1 MSQKINPS
9 SLRDRETRHEL
20 RPALQ
25 GSPSIMSM
33 GHTGKIINIHLIS
46 DSTGETLSS
55 VARAVLSQFEG
66 VESNDFIWP
75 LVRTKP
81 QLERVMESIAKD
93 PGIVMYTILHDDL
106 TDSLKR
112 HCYELK
118 IPCIPVLSHIIAEF
132 SNYLGMNISHTIGRQ
147 HLLDREYFSRV
158 EAISYTINHDDGQAG
173 WDLYDADIVIVGV
186 SRTSKSPTSVYLSC
200 RGYKTGNIPFV
211 SIETIPAS
219 IYDLKKPLIVGLTIN
234 PEKLVQIRQSRL
246 SSIGQESVS
255 DYVNIESIK
264 NEVAESRKLFAKLN
278 CQVIDVTKRS
288 VEETAAKIIQLL
300 QEKKLREKTNQ

>member
-1 MSQKINPS
+1 MSAK
-9 SLRDRETRHEL
+9 E
-20 RPALQ
+20 
-25 GSPSIMSM
+25 
-33 GHTGKIINIHLIS
+33 KIINLHLIS

-66 VESNDFIWP
+66 VDSNDFTWP
-75 LVRTKP
+75 LVRTKA
-81 QLERVMESIAKD
+81 QLEKVMESISKA
-93 PGIVMYTILHDDL
+93 PGIVLYTILQDDL
-106 TDSLKR
+106 TDALRK

-147 HLLDREYFSRV
+147 HLLDGEYFSRV

-173 WDLYDADIVIVGV
+173 WDLHDADIVIIGV
-186 SRTSKSPTSVYLSC
+186 SRTSKSPTSIYLSC

-211 SIETIPAS
+211 SIETIPKS

-234 PEKLVQIRQSRL
+234 PEKLVQIRQTRL
-246 SSIGQESVS
+246 SSMGQEMVS
-255 DYVNIESIK
+255 DYIDIESIK
-264 NEVAESRKLFAKLN
+264 NEIAESRKLFTKLN
-278 CQVIDVTKRS
+278 CPIIDVTKRS

-300 QEKKLREKTNQ
+300 QEKRIKNK